1 MQYGYNQEPVLNYT
15 LRISLLYHTSV
26 TMAISQKSPTRIG
39 YYLVNKIKAEFD
51 SDGNFD
57 WKFELETDCS
67 TAKSKPLG
75 IHV

>member
-1 MQYGYNQEPVLNYT
+1 
-15 LRISLLYHTSV
+15 V

-57 WKFELETDCS
+57 WKFE
-67 TAKSKPLG
+67 
-75 IHV
+75 